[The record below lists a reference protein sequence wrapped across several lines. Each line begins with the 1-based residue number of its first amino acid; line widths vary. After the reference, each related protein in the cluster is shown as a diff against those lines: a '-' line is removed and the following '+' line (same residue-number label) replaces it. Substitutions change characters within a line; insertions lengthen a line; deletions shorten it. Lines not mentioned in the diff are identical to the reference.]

1 MPYAARRRERIAV
14 AVLVA
19 VPALLATG
27 VGVPL
32 GLAAW
37 GFVLALALDRN
48 QRGVRNVLARVRQVW
63 PKQVNGRLRF
73 GAHPIAVGTAAA
85 IATWASFMLFLVRP
99 PLPWWHSPTA
109 HVAGLA
115 AGSLLLWPL
124 VLAAVPIPR
133 VARATWREA
142 VERWGFSAVAIGG
155 AAGGGLAW
163 QLATAHPVA
172 SSLAP
177 GLLHISLPAA
187 VFAGVLTA
195 IAVGGFVLVMIAT
208 GGLGLARRA
217 PADEDTLRWMQAW
230 QAAGLV
236 RNGVAPKL
244 LGKRPG
250 DLGTTVWR
258 WSVPPGLSD
267 DDLRRKLGSMKHA
280 LGTGYLVIDNGSHP
294 GEWHL
299 VAAPEAPLIGTTFP
313 WADWASPVLK
323 RDAQLASAGTLGF
336 VAGVGHTGE
345 LVVHDFGNGDA
356 PHLLIAG
363 QSGSGKSVVLTS
375 ALMQLVQTYSPDDL
389 VLTLLDPKGE
399 LKPFVA
405 FGQGPATHCLP
416 HVQAYLSD
424 KTPGSPYE
432 NALHLV
438 APLVAEVENRMTSFS
453 ALRGSPRN
461 LVEAR
466 AAGSHIPWHLVVME
480 EAADYLGAKVSR
492 PDKDARDG
500 LERAV
505 AELARKARS
514 AGILL
519 LLVTQYP
526 TKEAMPVQIKQQC
539 SRLALKMANQDGSKA
554 ILGHGGAERLAGM
567 GHAIL
572 SVGGRE
578 VELRGFSVSTE
589 ERDAAIRDALD
600 RWGPRAAPLVT
611 PAGGDDHSELPSP
624 K

>member
-1 MPYAARRRERIAV
+1 MLYAARRRERIAV
-14 AVLVA
+14 AALVA
-19 VPALLATG
+19 VPALLAAG

-37 GFVLALALDRN
+37 GGVLALALDRN
-48 QRGVRNVLARVRQVW
+48 QRGVRNVLARVRQAW
-63 PKQVNGRLRF
+63 PKQVNGRLRLRI
-73 GAHPIAVGTAAA
+73 HPIVVGTAAA
-85 IATWASFMLFLVRP
+85 VATWVSFLLFLVRP
-99 PLPWWHSPTA
+99 AFPWWHSPTA
-109 HVAGLA
+109 HVAGLV

-124 VLAAVPIPR
+124 VLAAVPMPR

-142 VERWGFSAVAIGG
+142 VERWGFAAVAIGG

-172 SSLAP
+172 SSLTP
-177 GLLHISLPAA
+177 GLRHVSLPAA

-195 IAVGGFVLVMIAT
+195 VAVGGFVLVMIAT

-217 PADEDTLRWMQAW
+217 PADEETVRWREAW
-230 QAAGLV
+230 QAVGLV

-250 DLGTTVWR
+250 QLGTTVWR

-267 DDLRRKLGSMKHA
+267 DDLGRKLGSLKHVLGMAYLA
-280 LGTGYLVIDNGSHP
+280 LDGGSRP

-299 VAAPEAPLIGTTFP
+299 VAAPEAPLIGNTFP
-313 WADWASPVLK
+313 WADWSRSVLE

-363 QSGSGKSVVLTS
+363 QSGSGKSIMLTC
-375 ALMQLVQTYSPDDL
+375 ALMQLVQTFSPNDL

-399 LKPFVA
+399 LRPFVD
-405 FGQGPATHCLP
+405 LP
-416 HVQAYLSD
+416 HVQAHISD
-424 KTPGSPYE
+424 DTPGSPYE
-432 NALHLV
+432 NALHLL
-438 APLVAEVENRMTSFS
+438 APLVTKARDRMASFS
-453 ALRGSPRN
+453 SLPGNPRN

-466 AAGSHIPWHLVVME
+466 AAGLHLPWHLVVLE
-480 EAADYLGAKVSR
+480 EAKDFLGSEVAR
-492 PDKDARDG
+492 PYKAARQE
-500 LERAV
+500 LVVAA

-514 AGILL
+514 AGVLL
-519 LLVTQYP
+519 VLVTQYP
-526 TKEAMPVQIKQQC
+526 TKEAIPAEIKQQC
-539 SRLALKMANQDGSKA
+539 SRLALRVRDQVASSV
-554 ILGHGGAERLAGM
+554 ILGHGGAERLAGQ
-567 GHAIL
+567 GHGIL
-572 SVGGRE
+572 SAGGRD

-589 ERDAAIRDALD
+589 ERDATIQAAGVKWDQSSQGPARDPD
-600 RWGPRAAPLVT
+600 
-611 PAGGDDHSELPSP
+611 GGDDRPEPATC
-624 K
+624 